1 MQCELILMLCET
13 AIHSCDP
20 RDRLIQQFP
29 NGISK
34 RSRRKPF
41 IADTRAFYDKS
52 SNTLNSPTDGL
63 LPICHLIRQRP
74 AECIGRV
81 GVRLADCGVAIGVWV
96 VPELSPS
103 KFKMREP
110 LPITEKGGRQIPCRA
125 ASQLANHH
133 HTFFILPALS
143 VFFSSFLFISLDL
156 RRSQKHSLVLS
167 CRSRKRQ
174 QGLGRSFL
182 SSPLVG
188 GLWDC
193 RAHLG

>member
-1 MQCELILMLCET
+1 MLCET

-29 NGISK
+29 NGIRK
-34 RSRRKPF
+34 GSRRKPF

-96 VPELSPS
+96 VPKLSPS

-110 LPITEKGGRQIPCRA
+110 FQLQKKEKRGEADPLQERPTNQPTTTTLSLFFPL
-125 ASQLANHH
+125 SQ
-133 HTFFILPALS
+133 
-143 VFFSSFLFISLDL
+143 SF
-156 RRSQKHSLVLS
+156 
-167 CRSRKRQ
+167 
-174 QGLGRSFL
+174 
-182 SSPLVG
+182 SPLFCLSRLTSVG
-188 GLWDC
+188 VRSTPLF
-193 RAHLG
+193 